1 MFLKSKSKKTAVA
14 LSYCSLVLQT
24 LSTMILTRFYLD
36 QLGKD
41 TYGLYQMIY
50 SVAQYILILDLG
62 ISTVMVRYISE
73 FQAKD
78 DKKKAENFAFHFA
91 IIVGI
96 ILVFV
101 AAIGIIVNFNIEGIY
116 RNLTAEEYAVSHQ
129 LMNIMIVQLVFTIIS
144 HYFKGLCEAHENFTF
159 TRTVNMTQI
168 ILNFVLAVVFVKM
181 GMGIIGIATAN
192 TVVIILN
199 TLATAVFALTVS
211 KFRIRFHH
219 WEFSFFKPV
228 FMLMM
233 AMLLQ
238 AVVGHVNSSADKTIL
253 GIMCTKSDV
262 SVYAV
267 AATVITMFN
276 TLPSTISGVYQP
288 SATRMVVN
296 NATSEE
302 LTDFIIRPGRLQFM
316 LTGGFIAGFIVF
328 GQDFVVCW
336 AGKDM
341 KDAWLYVL
349 LILVPNMIP
358 LIQNICL
365 SILNAMDKR
374 LFRSVIL
381 AAMTGINVILT
392 VIMIKL
398 IGPIGAPLATG
409 ISYIIG
415 HCIIMNIYYK
425 KKIGLNVVRMFSG
438 IFKKTWICVLAS
450 FVLTLPLMLWNCNGN
465 WLILIAKALIFCVI
479 YGALLILFG
488 MNFNEKKMFNALVSK
503 LPVLKKLSLKQKG

>member
-14 LSYCSLVLQT
+14 LSYVSLVLQT
-24 LSTMILTRFYLD
+24 VSTMILTRFYLD

-73 FQAKD
+73 FRAKGD
-78 DKKKAENFAFHFA
+78 REKTENFAFHFA

-96 ILVFV
+96 VLIVII
-101 AAIGIIVNFNIEGIY
+101 AIGCAVNFNIERIY
-116 RNLTAEEYAVSHQ
+116 SNLTLDEYTVSHQ
-129 LMNIMIVQLVFTIIS
+129 LMSIMIVQLVFTVIS
-144 HYFKGLCEAHENFTF
+144 HYFRGLCEANENFTF
-159 TRTVNMTQI
+159 TRIVTIFQI
-168 ILNFVLAVVFVKM
+168 ILNCALSVTLVKT
-181 GMGIIGIATAN
+181 GMGVLGIATAN
-192 TVVIILN
+192 TVVIILS
-199 TLATAVFALTVS
+199 TLSMVVFALFIT
-211 KFRIRFHH
+211 KFRIRFHR
-219 WEFSFFKPV
+219 WEFGLFKPV
-228 FMLMM
+228 FLLMA

-253 GIMCTKSDV
+253 GIMSDKSDV
-262 SVYAV
+262 AVYSV
-267 AATVITMFN
+267 AATIITMFN
-276 TLPSTISGVYQP
+276 TLPSTISSVFQP

-296 NATSEE
+296 KADPEQ
-302 LTDFIIRPGRLQFM
+302 LTDFIIRPGRFQFM
-316 LTGGFIAGFIVF
+316 LTGGFIAGFLVI
-328 GQDFVVCW
+328 GRDFVVCW
-336 AGKDM
+336 AGADM
-341 KDAWLYVL
+341 KDAWMYVL

-381 AAMTGINVILT
+381 AVMTILNILLT
-392 VIMIKL
+392 IVLIHL

-425 KKIGLNVVRMFSG
+425 KKIGLNVIRMFLG
-438 IFKKTWICVLAS
+438 IFKRTWVCVIIS
-450 FVLTLPLMLWNCNGN
+450 FVVTLPLMFWECNGN
-465 WLILIAKALIFCVI
+465 WFILIAKAIVFCIV
-479 YGALLILFG
+479 YGALLLG
-488 MNFNEKKMFNALVSK
+488 YGFNADEKRIASNILSK
-503 LPVLKKLSLKQKG
+503 LNLFKKSYPQT